1 MFWEEAPDTFT
12 VPSLLSGFPLL
23 LSIDSQAYFRNE
35 CQGFFRF
42 PNARK
47 HLRPSGFIVF
57 ERLETLWNPKH
68 EFLKWLLQRNNT
80 KLCSVVFF
88 PFFFKMPCICDLLY
102 SVGIHCICEL
112 LFLKIIQYWVSR
124 RTAKFVSKS
133 VMNLTADL
141 KWFTYCFC
149 HGRRKVSLPENNRG
163 RRTLPRESSTEF
175 YQI

>member
-12 VPSLLSGFPLL
+12 VPSLLSGFPCCCQL
-23 LSIDSQAYFRNE
+23 IHKHYFRNE
-35 CQGFFRF
+35 CQGFRF

-88 PFFFKMPCICDLLY
+88 PFFFKMTCMCDLLY
-102 SVGIHCICEL
+102 SVGIHCICVAFVFINYPILGFASHRQICIQKRYEL
-112 LFLKIIQYWVSR
+112 DSWLEVIYILFLSWPKEGFASR
-124 RTAKFVSKS
+124 KQS
-133 VMNLTADL
+133 
-141 KWFTYCFC
+141 
-149 HGRRKVSLPENNRG
+149 RKKN
-163 RRTLPRESSTEF
+163 F
-175 YQI
+175 A